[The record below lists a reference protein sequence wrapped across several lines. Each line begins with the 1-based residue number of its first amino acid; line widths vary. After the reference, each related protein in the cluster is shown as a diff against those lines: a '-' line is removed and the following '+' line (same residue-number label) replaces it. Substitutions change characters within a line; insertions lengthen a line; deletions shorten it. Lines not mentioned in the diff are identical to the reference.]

1 MLVRRKMG
9 KIESS
14 VKQLVAPIAA
24 ECDCTVVDV
33 EYKKQPDG
41 MHLFVFIDKK
51 GGVTIDDCEKV
62 HMAIDQPLDELD
74 PTAGASYILNVSSPG
89 LDRNLNTA
97 EQLSL
102 ATGELVDIHTFSKIN
117 GQKEFVG
124 ATLNAFSEDE
134 IQITHNKKAQ
144 TIPRKQISKITKHI
158 EF

>member
-62 HMAIDQPLDELD
+62 HMAIDQPLDEQPSNCRLQLANWLTFT
-74 PTAGASYILNVSSPG
+74 PFQKSTVKKSL
-89 LDRNLNTA
+89 L
-97 EQLSL
+97 EQ
-102 ATGELVDIHTFSKIN
+102 
-117 GQKEFVG
+117 
-124 ATLNAFSEDE
+124 
-134 IQITHNKKAQ
+134 
-144 TIPRKQISKITKHI
+144 R
-158 EF
+158 